1 MVEQFRKISRE
12 EFLEKYVSLHDS
24 IFKYREYGP
33 PSWGRFLPEFPFV
46 NQDWEIVLLPY
57 GELMFEDI
65 DFFALMQATQAIG
78 DYECIIIYAKENL
91 KAVIRPPGKAESE
104 GSPIVI
110 EQGVILSW
118 NPDVLKRELAEKSWA
133 TILDSHLFGQSGT
146 WGVVS
151 YDDYCFC
158 VGGDEKFMDLF
169 TRKAGGRSALKERF
183 LDYNKALPMISD
195 DLREKILARV
205 GWNR

>member
-1 MVEQFRKISRE
+1 MDERFRKISRE
-12 EFLEKYVSLHDS
+12 EFLQKYAALHDS
-24 IFKYREYGP
+24 IFRFREYGP
-33 PSWGRFLPEFPFV
+33 RNEHFLPEIPFV
-46 NQDWEIVLLPY
+46 NKDWEVALLSY
-57 GELMFEDI
+57 GGLLFEDV
-65 DFFALMQATQAIG
+65 DFLALMQAALAVG
-78 DYECIIIYAKENL
+78 DRELVIICAKED
-91 KAVIRPPGKAESE
+91 RGEAESE
-104 GSPIVI
+104 GKPIVL
-110 EQGVILSW
+110 EQGV
-118 NPDVLKRELAEKSWA
+118 VLPWDREALLEAYGKS
-133 TILDSHLFGQSGT
+133 IVSIFDSHLFGRSGT

-151 YDDYCFC
+151 YHDYCFC

>member
-1 MVEQFRKISRE
+1 MDEQFRKISRE
-12 EFLEKYVSLHDS
+12 EFLEKYAALHDS
-24 IFKYREYGP
+24 IFRFRDYGP
-33 PSWGRFLPEFPFV
+33 RFEYFLPELPFV
-46 NQDWEIVLLPY
+46 NKDWEVMLLPY
-57 GELMFEDI
+57 GELMFEEVDLL
-65 DFFALMQATQAIG
+65 ALMQAALAVG
-78 DYECIIIYAKENL
+78 DHGLIIICADENRKGVL
-91 KAVIRPPGKAESE
+91 IPPGKTEAE
-104 GSPIVI
+104 GTPVVF
-110 EQGVILSW
+110 EQGVTLRWDPEALKQARSKS
-118 NPDVLKRELAEKSWA
+118 DVG
-133 TILDSHLFGQSGT
+133 IMDSHLFGQSGT

-151 YDDYCFC
+151 YSDYCFC